1 MQLFVALLIVT
12 LAGTEVF
19 ARAESGDQTVRS
31 ADESRHGQVQFVS
44 SSVDSF
50 HVIFGY
56 NRMLDHHIRPVV
68 SGELVPLHRPYTR
81 AVVIARGF
89 RDKEVVIPRNPD
101 RQAVVTFSLQEI
113 DPGKIAESRYPMIHW
128 DANLFLVAEPGTR
141 FELDAAPLRGGNAS
155 TIQRME
161 YLNENTLLL
170 RMWPGTY
177 GITAHYADGSSWSEE
192 VRVDFDA
199 LYDDV
204 RKHRR
209 RTNTLSV
216 LRYAFGGLMAGT
228 YLYNVIDGGRAP
240 DTGFREYRGVN
251 PFLDMDQ
258 CTGAPTIGIRYSPN
272 REVSR

>member
-1 MQLFVALLIVT
+1 M
-12 LAGTEVF
+12 
-19 ARAESGDQTVRS
+19 RS

-56 NRMLDHHIRPVV
+56 DRMLDHHIRPVV

-89 RDKEVVIPRNPD
+89 RDKEVVIPRSQD
-101 RQAVVTFSLQEI
+101 RRAVVTFSLQEI
-113 DPGKIAESRYPMIHW
+113 DQGKIAESRYPMIHW

-177 GITAHYADGSSWSEE
+177 GITAPHQHPLGAS
-192 VRVDFDA
+192 VRF
-199 LYDDV
+199 
-204 RKHRR
+204 RR
-209 RTNTLSV
+209 VIGRHLSV
-216 LRYAFGGLMAGT
+216 
-228 YLYNVIDGGRAP
+228 
-240 DTGFREYRGVN
+240 
-251 PFLDMDQ
+251 
-258 CTGAPTIGIRYSPN
+258 
-272 REVSR
+272 